1 MTSSISNGPKKWW
14 AGCATTPASSAGW
27 KNESRSSVRE
37 GHILSIPA
45 TMCVPIT
52 PTKLSA
58 GHTTSSN
65 RKVTL
70 WCKHPD
76 SRNAVILHHIYQYT
90 YQEDISVE
98 RARQYLQLP
107 QEAFIVTA
115 FGEFRN
121 CEEIRM
127 VLGAF
132 RSWNEKQKLL
142 LAPRLYPF
150 SRHNHYGGNFLKRW
164 ASKTGYYLL
173 MSLLNR
179 VMKLRAGANDELI
192 DNCDLPYYMAASNV
206 IFIQRKGQLNSV
218 NIPLAFLFH
227 KVVIGPDS
235 GNIGELLRNTGN
247 PVFRSDKKQDI
258 IRALKEARHLSA
270 RGKGEANYAYAI
282 RNMSIN
288 KVGKQYAELY
298 EELADRHQFN

>member
-1 MTSSISNGPKKWW
+1 
-14 AGCATTPASSAGW
+14 
-27 KNESRSSVRE
+27 
-37 GHILSIPA
+37 
-45 TMCVPIT
+45 
-52 PTKLSA
+52 
-58 GHTTSSN
+58 
-65 RKVTL
+65 
-70 WCKHPD
+70 
-76 SRNAVILHHIYQYT
+76 
-90 YQEDISVE
+90 
-98 RARQYLQLP
+98 
-107 QEAFIVTA
+107 
-115 FGEFRN
+115 
-121 CEEIRM
+121 
-127 VLGAF
+127 
-132 RSWNEKQKLL
+132 
-142 LAPRLYPF
+142 
-150 SRHNHYGGNFLKRW
+150 
-164 ASKTGYYLL
+164 

>member
-1 MTSSISNGPKKWW
+1 
-14 AGCATTPASSAGW
+14 
-27 KNESRSSVRE
+27 
-37 GHILSIPA
+37 
-45 TMCVPIT
+45 
-52 PTKLSA
+52 
-58 GHTTSSN
+58 
-65 RKVTL
+65 
-70 WCKHPD
+70 
-76 SRNAVILHHIYQYT
+76 
-90 YQEDISVE
+90 
-98 RARQYLQLP
+98 
-107 QEAFIVTA
+107 
-115 FGEFRN
+115 
-121 CEEIRM
+121 M
-127 VLGAF
+127 VLGAL

>member
-1 MTSSISNGPKKWW
+1 
-14 AGCATTPASSAGW
+14 
-27 KNESRSSVRE
+27 
-37 GHILSIPA
+37 
-45 TMCVPIT
+45 
-52 PTKLSA
+52 
-58 GHTTSSN
+58 
-65 RKVTL
+65 
-70 WCKHPD
+70 
-76 SRNAVILHHIYQYT
+76 
-90 YQEDISVE
+90 
-98 RARQYLQLP
+98 
-107 QEAFIVTA
+107 
-115 FGEFRN
+115 
-121 CEEIRM
+121 
-127 VLGAF
+127 
-132 RSWNEKQKLL
+132 
-142 LAPRLYPF
+142 
-150 SRHNHYGGNFLKRW
+150 
-164 ASKTGYYLL
+164 

-206 IFIQRKGQLNSV
+206 IFIQRKGQLNSA

-270 RGKGEANYAYAI
+270 QGKGEANYAYAI
-282 RNMSIN
+282 GNMGIN